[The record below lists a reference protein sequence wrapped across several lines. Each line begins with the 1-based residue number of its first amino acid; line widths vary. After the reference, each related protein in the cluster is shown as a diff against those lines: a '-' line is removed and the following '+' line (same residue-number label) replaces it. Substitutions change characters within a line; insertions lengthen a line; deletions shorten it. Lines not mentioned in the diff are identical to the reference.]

1 MAIWNMLARLT
12 MDSTAFDR
20 NAGKARKSMREL
32 SEESNRTGKRL
43 LDLVGTGAKLAG
55 IGGGLYAAKR
65 IFADI
70 TGKAMA
76 QQEAVRK
83 LAAAYSLTNDATAEN
98 VSASEA
104 FAASLQKRTTLAD
117 ELILSEMAFGKTLG
131 ITTDRLGDATVA
143 AIGLTSHGM
152 ELHEAM
158 KIMALAFKGET
169 GQLKER
175 GILVDANLS
184 AEEKFNELVRQGAEK
199 FKLAED
205 ATRGAA
211 GAQTQFKNTLGD
223 TEEVIGQTFLPTLQ
237 NAFTA
242 IHDWLQ
248 DNQADIKAW
257 AEGSVAAL
265 GWVAKIFLK
274 VQDQIVGDRADQW
287 IRHTAQERLSQEEA
301 AKPPWMETAR
311 EEYRQTTGD
320 AAAWQREV
328 QETGLEGER
337 SPQYIR
343 KWHEILQNYQQAR
356 ADRLSQ
362 IEAQL
367 RQENEDLLTSS
378 PKPRTLP
385 GVYDMPSL
393 DVTSSPQFPGTDGGS
408 EAAATQQSTSD
419 IAAAMSR
426 MYDQIDSRSEASFTA
441 RYALILQQRRQYEE
455 MGIDANAIDEWYT
468 AMHEKHE
475 IARQKATG
483 NFFDGW
489 RAGFAEMKRDL
500 PTLGELGADAATT
513 FRDGMVDATTDIL
526 MNVTNVR
533 DAFRELGKDM
543 ARWAIRS
550 SLNQLYTTGFSAVSN
565 WIGGGTAASAKGN
578 AFDRSGIVPFAS
590 GGIVDAPT
598 VFRFAQGTGVMGE
611 AGPEAILPLS
621 RDSSTGKLGVTGSS
635 PRVSIQVVNNGTA
648 KNARST
654 EPQWNG
660 REWVIGVI
668 LEDYDKGGKTRSLI
682 RGRR

>member
-65 IFADI
+65 VFSDI

-205 ATRGAA
+205 ATRSAA

-265 GWVAKIFLK
+265 GWVSKIFLK

-287 IRHTAQERLSQEEA
+287 IRHTAQERLAQEEA
-301 AKPPWMETAR
+301 AKPPWMDTAR
-311 EEYRQTTGD
+311 AEYRQTTGD

-337 SPQYIR
+337 PPQYIR

-356 ADRLSQ
+356 TDRLSQ

-393 DVTSSPQFPGTDGGS
+393 DVTGSPQFPGTDGGS
-408 EAAATQQSTSD
+408 EVAATQQSTSD

-550 SLNQLYTTGFSAVSN
+550 SLNQLYTTGFAAVGN
-565 WIGGGTAASAKGN
+565 AIGGGTAASAKGN

-621 RDSSTGKLGVTGSS
+621 RDSSTGKLGVTGSA

-648 KNARST
+648 KNAST
-654 EPQWNG
+654 TQPEWNG
-660 REWVIGVI
+660 KEWVIGVI

>member
-43 LDLVGTGAKLAG
+43 LDLVGTGVKLAG

-65 IFADI
+65 VFSDI

-104 FAASLQKRTTLAD
+104 FAASLQQRTTLAD
-117 ELILSEMAFGKTLG
+117 ELILSEMAYGKTLG

-205 ATRGAA
+205 ATRSAA

-287 IRHTAQERLSQEEA
+287 IRHTAQERLAQEEA

-356 ADRLSQ
+356 TDRLSQ
-362 IEAQL
+362 IEVQL
-367 RQENEDLLTSS
+367 RKENEDLLTSS

-393 DVTSSPQFPGTDGGS
+393 DVTGSPQFPGTDGGS

-483 NFFDGW
+483 DFFDGW
-489 RAGFAEMKRDL
+489 RAGFAEMKRGL

-550 SLNQLYTTGFSAVSN
+550 SLNQLYTTGFAAVGN
-565 WIGGGTAASAKGN
+565 AIGGGTAASAKGN

-621 RDSSTGKLGVTGSS
+621 RDSSTGKLGVTGSA

-654 EPQWNG
+654 EPEWNG

-668 LEDYDKGGKTRSLI
+668 LDDYDKGGKTRSLI

>member
-65 IFADI
+65 VFSDI

-104 FAASLQKRTTLAD
+104 FAAGLQKRTTLAD

-205 ATRGAA
+205 ATRSAA

-265 GWVAKIFLK
+265 GWVSKIFLK

-287 IRHTAQERLSQEEA
+287 IRHTAQERLAQEEA
-301 AKPPWMETAR
+301 AKPPWMDTAR
-311 EEYRQTTGD
+311 AEYRQTTGD

-337 SPQYIR
+337 PPQYIR

-356 ADRLSQ
+356 TDRLSQ

-393 DVTSSPQFPGTDGGS
+393 DVTGSPQFPGTDGGS

-550 SLNQLYTTGFSAVSN
+550 SLNQLYTTGFAAVGN
-565 WIGGGTAASAKGN
+565 AIGGGTAASAKGN

-621 RDSSTGKLGVTGSS
+621 RDSSTGKLGVTGSA
-635 PRVSIQVVNNGTA
+635 PRVSIQVVNNGSA
-648 KNARST
+648 KNAST
-654 EPQWNG
+654 TQPEWNG
-660 REWVIGVI
+660 KEWVIGVI